1 MSVFLLMSWINIALS
16 GLLFIVALAALQKIK
31 DVATSQLIAPVA
43 ILSVAMIVLHLIG
56 ATSHE
61 RYGVGDVIES
71 VWRIVDMLAILSI
84 IRLSKLVQ

>member
-31 DVATSQLIAPVA
+31 DVATSQLVAPVA

-56 ATSHE
+56 AASHE
-61 RYGVGDVIES
+61 RYGVSDVIEAA
-71 VWRIVDMLAILSI
+71 WRIVDMLAILSL
-84 IRLSKLVQ
+84 IRLTKLVQ